1 MQLLSLNG
9 RNVLEMND
17 IPEETDMTQT
27 NSGHHDAD
35 DMEMDED
42 KRDLLVAAFLEQQH
56 LHHDHYGIA
65 SDLSINQQ
73 MTSPGGQDPDLIP
86 LSSKLLMYHH
96 HEDDGSNGNN
106 SDCLGSSLASNDQS
120 RSLLLLR
127 NSSLLSTS
135 IQESS
140 MMASTF
146 PQDHHHGMDSEV
158 YEAGQQQPSS
168 LTTGRVT
175 EQQQHDSLD
184 CMSGLLGPP
193 PEVVMNAAMSSGP
206 LYLSHQHDLQG
217 TSLFCHPTS
226 SSSSSHE
233 MNLKSVVSGQNHH
246 HHHPSHLQQ
255 QPLHSIL
262 KTSTSQCIFPPL
274 PPTSSSSLSTN
285 LNIVVPP
292 AVLSGFSGNSYSSP
306 SASSASSSSFVASV
320 HLQQHP
326 YSTVTDFEVW

>member
-1 MQLLSLNG
+1 
-9 RNVLEMND
+9 MND

-120 RSLLLLR
+120 SISAVVEKLFPPPNFYSRIVYDDF
-127 NSSLLSTS
+127 NFSSG
-135 IQESS
+135 SS
-140 MMASTF
+140 SW
-146 PQDHHHGMDSEV
+146 MDSEV

-175 EQQQHDSLD
+175 EQQHDSLD
-184 CMSGLLGPP
+184 CMLGLLGPP

-217 TSLFCHPTS
+217 TSLLCHPTS

-233 MNLKSVVSGQNHH
+233 MNLKSVVSGQSHH

-262 KTSTSQCIFPPL
+262 KTSTSQSIFPPL
-274 PPTSSSSLSTN
+274 PPTSSSSLSNN
-285 LNIVVPP
+285 LKHRCTSCCSFRIFRKLLLFSFSFFSIIVV
-292 AVLSGFSGNSYSSP
+292 VCYV
-306 SASSASSSSFVASV
+306 SSSTAPSLFNCDWLWGMMIMS
-320 HLQQHP
+320 LIFFP
-326 YSTVTDFEVW
+326 Y

>member
-1 MQLLSLNG
+1 
-9 RNVLEMND
+9 
-17 IPEETDMTQT
+17 MTQT
-27 NSGHHDAD
+27 TSGHHNVDE
-35 DMEMDED
+35 MEMDED
-42 KRDLLVAAFLEQQH
+42 KRDLLVAAFLEQQQH
-56 LHHDHYGIA
+56 LHHDHYDVS

-106 SDCLGSSLASNDQS
+106 SDCLGSSLTSNDQS

-127 NSSLLSTS
+127 NSSLLPNSV
-135 IQESS
+135 QGES
-140 MMASTF
+140 MMVHLTSASTTF

-158 YEAGQQQPSS
+158 YEAGQQLQQSSS

-175 EQQQHDSLD
+175 GQQHDSEAD

-193 PEVVMNAAMSSGP
+193 PEIVMNAAMSSGP
-206 LYLSHQHDLQG
+206 LYLTHQHHLQG
-217 TSLFCHPTS
+217 TSSLCHPTS

-246 HHHPSHLQQ
+246 HHPTHLQQ

-262 KTSTSQCIFPPL
+262 KTSTSQSIFPPL

-285 LNIVVPP
+285 LNIFVPP

-306 SASSASSSSFVASV
+306 SASTASSSSFVTSV